1 LVAARQWLQG
11 SDHYGWLSG
20 YLHARGMGCATRVMM
35 ASISAS
41 MALSLVALV
50 VSSDGPRGAVPV
62 AMTGVA
68 FLGGVAGTILWASRW
83 PTRPQSVLFALASNA
98 SIALACLAHPV
109 PLAALL
115 GCVAFATS
123 GAYIAFFH
131 TTRFVLY
138 NFGVAAVVGVIEAI
152 RLVASGSVALAG
164 VDLWLVLQINI
175 ALPFAIQWLV
185 RALGVDLLRADRD
198 PLTSL
203 LNRRAFQHKVL
214 GLLAGRRTGDTYL
227 VVALVDLDNFKALN
241 DNHGH
246 SAGDRA
252 LVHVARALET
262 ATRNTAIIARSGG
275 EEFVIADTMSSKDPT
290 QRAQQICDAI
300 AALPVRV
307 TASVGTAC
315 APLGDVHDDRGRQPL
330 IEQLVAAADAA
341 MYHAKRSGG
350 NRTHHHSTSDPDSGV
365 TSSAQSR
372 DLRQD

>member
-1 LVAARQWLQG
+1 LIGPRRWLQG

-20 YLHARGMGCATRVMM
+20 YLHARGWGGPTRVMM
-35 ASISAS
+35 AGISAS

-50 VSSDGPRGAVPV
+50 VSSDGPRGAVPL

-68 FLGGVAGTILWASRW
+68 FLGGAAGTILWAARW
-83 PTRPQSVLFALASNA
+83 PTRLQSVLFALSSNA

-109 PLAALL
+109 PLAALF

-131 TTRFVLY
+131 TTRLVLY
-138 NFGVAAVVGVIEAI
+138 NFGVAAIVGVIEAA
-152 RLVASGSVALAG
+152 RLAASGSVALAG

-198 PLTSL
+198 PLTGL

-214 GLLAGRRTGDTYL
+214 GLLAGRRTGDAYL
-227 VVALVDLDNFKALN
+227 LVALVDLDNFKALN

-252 LVHVARALET
+252 LVQVAKALQST
-262 ATRNTAIIARSGG
+262 TRDTAIIARSGG
-275 EEFVIADTMSSKDPT
+275 EEFVIADTMSSHDPMPL
-290 QRAQQICDAI
+290 AQLICDAI
-300 AALPVRV
+300 ADLPVRV

-315 APLGDVHDDRGRQPL
+315 AALGDVYDRGRQPL
-330 IEQLVAAADAA
+330 IEQLVTAADAA

-350 NRTHHHSTSDPDSGV
+350 NRVHHHSTSDP
-365 TSSAQSR
+365 
-372 DLRQD
+372 

>member
-1 LVAARQWLQG
+1 LIGPRKWLHG

-20 YLHARGMGCATRVMM
+20 YLHTRGMGGPTRVMM
-35 ASISAS
+35 AGISAS

-50 VSSDGPRGAVPV
+50 VSSDGPRGPVPV

-68 FLGGVAGTILWASRW
+68 FLGGAAGTILWAARW
-83 PTRPQSVLFALASNA
+83 PTRLQSVLFALASNA

-138 NFGVAAVVGVIEAI
+138 NFGVAACVGVIEAV
-152 RLVASGSVALAG
+152 RLAASGSVALAG

-198 PLTSL
+198 PLTGL

-214 GLLAGRRTGDTYL
+214 GLLAVRGTGDAYL
-227 VVALVDLDNFKALN
+227 FVALVDLDNFKALN

-252 LVHVARALET
+252 LVQVAKALQST
-262 ATRNTAIIARSGG
+262 TRNTAIIARSGG
-275 EEFVIADTMSSKDPT
+275 EEFVIADTMSSLDPT
-290 QRAQQICDAI
+290 PLAQLICDAI

-315 APLGDVHDDRGRQPL
+315 TPLGDVHDGGHQPL
-330 IEQLVAAADAA
+330 IEQLVTAADAA

-350 NRTHHHSTSDPDSGV
+350 NRIHHHSTSDPWSGI
-365 TSSAQSR
+365 TNPAQPTEI
-372 DLRQD
+372 

>member
-1 LVAARQWLQG
+1 
-11 SDHYGWLSG
+11 
-20 YLHARGMGCATRVMM
+20 
-35 ASISAS
+35 
-41 MALSLVALV
+41 
-50 VSSDGPRGAVPV
+50 
-62 AMTGVA
+62 
-68 FLGGVAGTILWASRW
+68 
-83 PTRPQSVLFALASNA
+83 
-98 SIALACLAHPV
+98 LACLAHPV

-138 NFGVAAVVGVIEAI
+138 NFGVAACVGVIEAV
-152 RLVASGSVALAG
+152 RLAASGSVALAG

-198 PLTSL
+198 PLTGL

-214 GLLAGRRTGDTYL
+214 GLLAVRGTGDAYL
-227 VVALVDLDNFKALN
+227 FVALVDLDNFKALN

-252 LVHVARALET
+252 LVQVAKALQST
-262 ATRNTAIIARSGG
+262 TRNTAIIARSGG
-275 EEFVIADTMSSKDPT
+275 EEFVIADTMSSLDPT
-290 QRAQQICDAI
+290 PLAQLICDAI

-315 APLGDVHDDRGRQPL
+315 TPLGDVYDGGHQPL
-330 IEQLVAAADAA
+330 IEQLVTAADAA

-350 NRTHHHSTSDPDSGV
+350 NRIHHHSTSDPWSGI
-365 TSSAQSR
+365 TNPAQPTEI
-372 DLRQD
+372 

>member
-1 LVAARQWLQG
+1 LIGPRRWLQG

-20 YLHARGMGCATRVMM
+20 YLHARGMGGPTRVMM
-35 ASISAS
+35 AGISAS

-68 FLGGVAGTILWASRW
+68 FFGGAAGTILWAARW
-83 PTRPQSVLFALASNA
+83 PTRLQSVLFALASNA

-131 TTRFVLY
+131 NTRFVLF
-138 NFGVAAVVGVIEAI
+138 NFGVAASVGVIEAA
-152 RLVASGSVALAG
+152 RLAASGSVALAG

-198 PLTSL
+198 PLTGL

-214 GLLAGRRTGDTYL
+214 GLLAVRRTGDAYL
-227 VVALVDLDNFKALN
+227 LVALVDLDNFKALN

-252 LVHVARALET
+252 LVQVAKALQST
-262 ATRNTAIIARSGG
+262 TRNTAIIARSGG
-275 EEFVIADTMSSKDPT
+275 EEFVIADTMSSLDPT
-290 QRAQQICDAI
+290 PLAQLICDAI

-315 APLGDVHDDRGRQPL
+315 AALGDVYDRGRQPL
-330 IEQLVAAADAA
+330 IEQLVTAADAA

-350 NRTHHHSTSDPDSGV
+350 NRIHHDSTSDP
-365 TSSAQSR
+365 
-372 DLRQD
+372 